1 MLDTVPNGFS
11 LGLFWA
17 FGTRDISSLL
27 SVAVECSLD
36 RLGGGT
42 GAVWDSATSDE
53 TGNEDGDE
61 GDGDDEVKMED
72 NAFSGPDF
80 LRPLLF
86 WNDDQFIH
94 KLMMYI

>member
-1 MLDTVPNGFS
+1 M
-11 LGLFWA
+11 
-17 FGTRDISSLL
+17 
-27 SVAVECSLD
+27 ECSFD

-53 TGNEDGDE
+53 TGGEDGDD

-72 NAFSGPDF
+72 KAFSGPDF

-86 WNDDQFIH
+86 
-94 KLMMYI
+94 